1 MQLIREKYNAPE
13 VLPLDIRL
21 EGAIL
26 TLSGT
31 GATENIEPQVDW
43 GIIGG
48 WS

>member
-1 MQLIREKYNAPE
+1 MDRKEKYIAPE
-13 VLPLDIRL
+13 VLSLDIRL

-31 GATENIEPQVDW
+31 GATENIETQVDW
-43 GIIGG
+43 GIIGD

>member
-1 MQLIREKYNAPE
+1 MQLIREKYIAPE
-13 VLPLDIRL
+13 VLPVDIRL

-31 GATENIEPQVDW
+31 GATENIDTQVDW
-43 GIIGG
+43 DLIGG

>member
-1 MQLIREKYNAPE
+1 MQLIREKYIAPE

-31 GATENIEPQVDW
+31 GATENIDTQVDW
-43 GIIGG
+43 DLIGG

>member
-1 MQLIREKYNAPE
+1 MDRKEKYIAPE

-31 GATENIEPQVDW
+31 GSTENIDTQADW
-43 GIIGG
+43 DLGG

>member
-1 MQLIREKYNAPE
+1 MDRKEKYIAPE

-31 GATENIEPQVDW
+31 GSTENIDTQVDW
-43 GIIGG
+43 DLIGG